1 MARIKVVPRKSSS
14 WALTPRP
21 HTPSSAITIHN
32 ASSIPQ
38 ELPTRPTSTTKNDVE
53 RKNKGKKYA
62 LQRPTKEDEEE
73 TETEEEEED
82 DPHAKLI
89 DELKFFQQWG
99 LMNKQEP
106 NKVSSSDDDNEEEE
120 APSETPH
127 FGVPE
132 VTRRYPNFF
141 LLIPQYPH
149 YRGLLHD
156 GVDEGIK
163 KTVYQAL
170 WCKLV
175 DLMDK
180 ALQTNCLS
188 NPREIKEMMEEA
200 RGLEKLGFDVRHL
213 MARLELPSRSIF
225 DLRLANDQLRLAK
238 KRKREVE
245 EQLTE
250 LDMLEAEADRLRKM
264 LLDVEAKVSWLRKML
279 LDVEAKVSRL
289 KAKVGSNEERAALM
303 KSLRKEVEDA
313 EKSFRAKLDMFK
325 SLD

>member
-1 MARIKVVPRKSSS
+1 MARIKVVARKSPS

-21 HTPSSAITIHN
+21 HTPSSAITIQD
-32 ASSIPQ
+32 ASSNPQ
-38 ELPTRPTSTTKNDVE
+38 ELSTRPTTKNDVE
-53 RKNKGKKYA
+53 RKNRGRKHA
-62 LQRPTKEDEEE
+62 LQLSPTNEEDEEE
-73 TETEEEEED
+73 TETDEEEEEEDDD

-89 DELKFFQQWG
+89 NELKLFQQWG
-99 LMNKQEP
+99 LMNKQDP
-106 NKVSSSDDDNEEEE
+106 NKVSSSDDDDDEEEEEE
-120 APSETPH
+120 APTETQRY
-127 FGVPE
+127 GLE
-132 VTRRYPNFF
+132 VTRRYPNLF
-141 LLIPQYPH
+141 LLIPQHPH
-149 YRGLLHD
+149 YQGLLHD

-225 DLRLANDQLRLAK
+225 DLSLANDQLRLAK

-250 LDMLEAEADRLRKM
+250 LDMLEAEADKLKRM
-264 LLDVEAKVSWLRKML
+264 LLDVEARVSQ
-279 LDVEAKVSRL
+279 L
-289 KAKVGSNEERAALM
+289 KARVGSNEERAALM

-313 EKSFRAKLDMFK
+313 EKIFRAKLDIFK